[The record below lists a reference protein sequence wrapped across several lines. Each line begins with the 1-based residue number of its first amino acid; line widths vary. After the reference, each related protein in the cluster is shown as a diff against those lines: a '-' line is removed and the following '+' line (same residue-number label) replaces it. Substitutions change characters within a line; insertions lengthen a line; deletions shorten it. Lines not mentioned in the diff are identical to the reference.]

1 METILADVLR
11 VFQRHIDRAFDE
23 AIAVVS
29 GEPDQDGVGYDE
41 ELGLTEDEIK
51 EIADAL
57 AAGDAVW
64 KRTGDDDG
72 EESGVSWRWPDGNV
86 DTYRTFT
93 TYRCEGGP
101 YAGLNLALGVADS
114 PRKGGE
120 IVGFVLGTGGGS
132 RRPLTVFFPAGDFDT
147 SGERLSMIRGKGGG
161 NSRKGYAPDEPLSPV
176 YGMFSTDVL
185 GQRIPGKWNVQ
196 AVVVTDDADGEK
208 AMLNHTAIQARL
220 RGIA

>member
-29 GEPDQDGVGYDE
+29 GELDQDGVGYDE

-57 AAGDAVW
+57 AADDAVW
-64 KRTGDDDG
+64 KRTG
-72 EESGVSWRWPDGNV
+72 EEPDVSWRWPDGNV

-114 PRKGGE
+114 PSKGRE

-132 RRPLTVFFPAGDFDT
+132 RRPLTVFFPDGDFET
-147 SGERLSMIRGKGGG
+147 SRERLSMIRGKGGG
-161 NSRKGYAPDEPLSPV
+161 NSRKGYAPDEPLPSV
-176 YGMFSTDVL
+176 YGMFNTDVL
-185 GQRIPGKWNVQ
+185 GRRIPGKWNVQ